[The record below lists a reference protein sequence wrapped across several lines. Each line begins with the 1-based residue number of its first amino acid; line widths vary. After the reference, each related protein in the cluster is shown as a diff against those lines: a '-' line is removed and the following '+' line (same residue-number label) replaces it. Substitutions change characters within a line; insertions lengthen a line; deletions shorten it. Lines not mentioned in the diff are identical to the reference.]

1 MLDAITQLIGEAP
14 AGYEWMQYTVAA
26 VVLLL
31 VCKIVVDVFF
41 SIFKGLM
48 KW

>member
-1 MLDAITQLIGEAP
+1 MVDKIIALIGAAP
-14 AGYEWMQYTVAA
+14 EGYEWMQYVIAA

-31 VCKIVVDVFF
+31 VCKIVTDIFF

>member
-1 MLDAITQLIGEAP
+1 MVNYIIDLIGSAP
-14 AGYEWMQYTVAA
+14 AGYEWMQYCVAA
-26 VVLLL
+26 ILLLL
-31 VCKIVVDVFF
+31 VCKIVTDIFF

>member
-1 MLDAITQLIGEAP
+1 MVDYISELIGAAP
-14 AGYEWMQYTVAA
+14 AGYEWMQYVVCA

-31 VCKIVVDVFF
+31 VCKIVVDIFF

>member
-1 MLDAITQLIGEAP
+1 MVDKIISLIGSAP
-14 AGYEWMQYTVAA
+14 VGYEWMEYIVCA

-31 VCKIVVDVFF
+31 VCKIVIDVFF

>member
-1 MLDAITQLIGEAP
+1 MVDKIISLIGAPP
-14 AGYEWMQYTVAA
+14 AGYEWMQYA
-26 VVLLL
+26 VISLFLLL
-31 VCKIVVDVFF
+31 VCKIVTDIFF

>member
-1 MLDAITQLIGEAP
+1 MFESIRALIGAAP
-14 AGYEWMQYTVAA
+14 DGYAWMEYVICA
-26 VVLLL
+26 VILLL
-31 VCKIVVDVFF
+31 VCKIVVDIFF

>member
-1 MLDAITQLIGEAP
+1 MLDAIIELIGEAP
-14 AGYEWMQYTVAA
+14 AGYEWMQYAVAA

>member
-1 MLDAITQLIGEAP
+1 MLDYIIQLIGEAP
-14 AGYEWMQYTVAA
+14 AGYEWMQYVVAA
-26 VVLLL
+26 VLLLL